1 MTKTIFLA
9 KQSIFANHVI
19 HIWKASPKT
28 DGLRYFGTLFVHF
41 MMRQIFGNTVQWDRY
56 VNLILRCVLNHFFI
70 PASLQYPTSKN
81 YFNGKKNKTK
91 KKSLSIQR
99 INPLQR
105 GIFYQRNT
113 LYDLCGEIWGMMR
126 RPASRPHLQYQA
138 IKWGPARK
146 RPGYYLWHNHDPP
159 NIAESALLDYQK
171 LGLKGS
177 SQERNVQRKVPFWAP
192 PKYHIFSKTQIQV
205 QHLGFATHDKI
216 V

>member
-1 MTKTIFLA
+1 M
-9 KQSIFANHVI
+9 
-19 HIWKASPKT
+19 
-28 DGLRYFGTLFVHF
+28 D
-41 MMRQIFGNTVQWDRY
+41 
-56 VNLILRCVLNHFFI
+56 CVLNHFFI
-70 PASLQYPTSKN
+70 PASLQQPTSIF
-81 YFNGKKNKTK
+81 FNAKKNKTK
-91 KKSLSIQR
+91 KTSLSIQR

-126 RPASRPHLQYQA
+126 RRASSPHLQYQA
-138 IKWGPARK
+138 IKWGRARK

-177 SQERNVQRKVPFWAP
+177 SQERNVQRKIPFWAP
-192 PKYHIFSKTQIQV
+192 PKCHIFSKTQIQV
-205 QHLGFATHDKI
+205 QHLGFATYDKI

>member
-1 MTKTIFLA
+1 MSL
-9 KQSIFANHVI
+9 SYH
-19 HIWKASPKT
+19 
-28 DGLRYFGTLFVHF
+28 
-41 MMRQIFGNTVQWDRY
+41 
-56 VNLILRCVLNHFFI
+56 LILRGVLNHFFI
-70 PASLQYPTSKN
+70 PASLQHPTSKN
-81 YFNGKKNKTK
+81 YFNAKKNKTK
-91 KKSLSIQR
+91 KTSLSIQR

-177 SQERNVQRKVPFWAP
+177 SQERNVQRKIPFWAP
-192 PKYHIFSKTQIQV
+192 PEYHIFSKTQVQV